1 MAGFIFWSRRQGD
14 FMSTTKTIPYLSEE
28 TLAGL
33 DITIGEVIDSIE
45 RLIHGTARST
55 VWSAPKAVMLPPD
68 GRYMMAALAA
78 ADDPPLL
85 AVKTIVLN
93 PRNPDR
99 GLPAI
104 NGLVTMLDS
113 ETGLPVAI
121 LDANWIT
128 EVRTAGLSAIAARR
142 MARTDSSVA
151 AFIGSGIQAR
161 SHLRAFADL
170 FPLREVRVF
179 GRGQAN
185 IDALCQA
192 AERLKLRPVICGS
205 AKEALTGA
213 DLIVSSVTYSAE
225 LKPFLDANWI
235 KPGGFAAITDLGI
248 PWRKDSLSAFDRI
261 VIDDVN
267 QEAALPNKLAPPEL
281 VAGDLSGLVLGAFKG
296 RTQDNDRTAF
306 IFRGHALG
314 DLGLAVLA
322 FAKARQKTGSLKG
335 GSQR

>member
-1 MAGFIFWSRRQGD
+1 
-14 FMSTTKTIPYLSEE
+14 
-28 TLAGL
+28 
-33 DITIGEVIDSIE
+33 
-45 RLIHGTARST
+45 
-55 VWSAPKAVMLPPD
+55 AVMLPPD

-85 AVKTIVLN
+85 AVKSIVLN

-151 AFIGSGIQAR
+151 AFIGSGVQAR

-205 AKEALTGA
+205 AKEALTG
-213 DLIVSSVTYSAE
+213 
-225 LKPFLDANWI
+225 
-235 KPGGFAAITDLGI
+235 
-248 PWRKDSLSAFDRI
+248 
-261 VIDDVN
+261 
-267 QEAALPNKLAPPEL
+267 
-281 VAGDLSGLVLGAFKG
+281 
-296 RTQDNDRTAF
+296 
-306 IFRGHALG
+306 
-314 DLGLAVLA
+314 
-322 FAKARQKTGSLKG
+322 
-335 GSQR
+335 